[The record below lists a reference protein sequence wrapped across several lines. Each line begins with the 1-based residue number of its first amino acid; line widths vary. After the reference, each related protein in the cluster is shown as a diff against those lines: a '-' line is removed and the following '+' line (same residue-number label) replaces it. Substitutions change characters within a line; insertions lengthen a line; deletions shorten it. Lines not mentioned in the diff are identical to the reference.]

1 MVDSSLDNLAANGII
16 NYDAEAYIKGTPPR
30 YVGSPRMNQYPPFE
44 QPLMVYEPGIQG
56 FNPQMPKQPHH
67 DEYTPKKHSNIN
79 WRNALLATMLG
90 GLGIY
95 GGIKL
100 TKFINKFRNKK
111 FQNVGK
117 TPAPAP
123 APATNAAA
131 SAATATT
138 ATAQTAGKTPTASK
152 IGNWFKDL
160 YKKGADRFAKLPKW
174 GKIATVSL
182 AALTGLYGLYKA
194 TTPTNPNQAHH

>member
-16 NYDAEAYIKGTPPR
+16 NYDADAYIKGTPAR

-44 QPLMVYEPGIQG
+44 QPLMVYEPGVQA
-56 FNPQMPKQPHH
+56 FNPQMPRQPHQ
-67 DEYTPKKHSNIN
+67 DEYTPKKHTSVN
-79 WRNALLATMLG
+79 WRNTLLATILG

-100 TKFINKFRNKK
+100 TKFVNKFRNKK
-111 FQNVGK
+111 FLNIGK
-117 TPAPAP
+117 TPTPAP
-123 APATNAAA
+123 TPATNAAA
-131 SAATATT
+131 STATNAAT
-138 ATAQTAGKTPTASK
+138 QTAGNTQTSSGKGK
-152 IGNWFKDL
+152 WFKDL
-160 YKKGADRFAKLPKW
+160 YKKASDGFAKLPKW

-194 TTPTNPNQAHH
+194 TTPTNQNQSHY